1 MLFVTNRALEEGP
14 ESRFGRRVRFSA
26 DPEPRASLFFCER
39 LGADDYRE
47 IGSAAFFDRLRR
59 SSAEHVLIYLHGFSN
74 RPEPHVFPRA
84 ALLARRLR
92 GLGLA
97 VEVVPL
103 IWPCGERVGWLRDYF
118 DDQDAA
124 DMSGF
129 AFARLVGKFLDWRQR
144 TGEPCTRHLHLLAH
158 SMGNRVLRAAV
169 GRWYGEHGA
178 VPALFRNVFMVAAD
192 VANECLEP
200 GRSGWPITRC
210 ARNVVVYYAPDDFA
224 LRTSKLVN
232 VANRVLS
239 RRLGHTGPENLA
251 KVPANVVAVDCDLV
265 NRRADPLGHTY
276 FLDDPDGR
284 PGAVLLHIAR
294 CIATGRPAP
303 RPGPRHL
310 RLVPRGLQNGMSS
323 SRSSNPEAPP
333 ERRPEREA
341 VRAGAAAAPK
351 SSSATSWSGSGS
363 SGASTSP
370 RPPSSTSSPRKRGIT
385 TSVVQRS

>member
-1 MLFVTNRALEEGP
+1 VLFVTNRALEEGP
-14 ESRFGRRVRFSA
+14 QSGFGRRVRFSA

-39 LGADDYRE
+39 LGEDEYRE

-59 SSAEHVLIYLHGFSN
+59 SPARHVLFYLHGFSN
-74 RPEPHVFPRA
+74 RPEPDVFPRA
-84 ALLARRLR
+84 ALLARRLAD
-92 GLGLA
+92 LGLA
-97 VEVVPL
+97 AEVVAL
-103 IWPCGERVGWLRDYF
+103 VWPCGERVGWLRDYF
-118 DDQDAA
+118 DDQDSA

-129 AFARLVGKFLDWRQR
+129 AFARLIGKFLDWRAR

-169 GRWYGEHGA
+169 GRWYGEHGS

-251 KVPANVVAVDCDLV
+251 RVPANVVAVDCDLV
-265 NRRADPLGHTY
+265 NGRSDPLGHTY

-284 PGAVLLHIAR
+284 PGPVLLHIAHS
-294 CIATGRPAP
+294 IATGRPAP
-303 RPGPRHL
+303 RPGIRHI
-310 RLVPRGLQNGMSS
+310 RLVPRDAAAAQKGMSS
-323 SRSSNPEAPP
+323 SRSSKSPADPDG
-333 ERRPEREA
+333 
-341 VRAGAAAAPK
+341 VRAARGARASGVK
-351 SSSATSWSGSGS
+351 SSSTTGRSASGS
-363 SGASTSP
+363 ASP

>member
-14 ESRFGRRVRFSA
+14 ESRFGRRVRLAA

-39 LGADDYRE
+39 LGVDDYRE
-47 IGSAAFFDRLRR
+47 LGSAAFFDRLRR
-59 SSAEHVLIYLHGFSN
+59 SPAEHVLLYVHGFSN
-74 RPEPHVFPRA
+74 RPEAHVFPRA
-84 ALLARRLR
+84 ALLARRLA
-92 GLGLA
+92 GLGLSC
-97 VEVVPL
+97 EVVPL
-103 IWPCGERVGWLRDYF
+103 LWPCGERVGWLRDYF
-118 DDQDAA
+118 DDQDSA

-129 AFARLVGKFLDWRQR
+129 AFARLLGKFLDWRLR
-144 TGEPCTRHLHLLAH
+144 AGEPCTRHLHLLAH

-169 GRWYGEHGA
+169 GRWYGEHGS
-178 VPALFRNVFMVAAD
+178 VPAVFRNVFMVAAD

-276 FLDDPDGR
+276 FLDDPGGR
-284 PGAVLLHIAR
+284 PGPVLLHIAR
-294 CIATGRPAP
+294 CIATGRPVP
-303 RPGPRHL
+303 RPGIRHI

-323 SRSSNPEAPP
+323 SRSSKSEEGAGRWP
-333 ERRPEREA
+333 ERADARGARVSA
-341 VRAGAAAAPK
+341 VK
-351 SSSATSWSGSGS
+351 SSSTTGRSASGST
-363 SGASTSP
+363 GASTSP